1 MSSIGRTRN
10 SKELPR
16 LALPLLFLGAVFSG
30 SLTVLLGCV
39 LPRLSALEH
48 LRDKDAGAL
57 LMVQFAFSA
66 GGALLVRRN
75 FHETLARGYA
85 LIALGALAV
94 HLLPKQFAIP
104 AIAIYGLGLGLV
116 MTSNSMLVGRI
127 FTERRGVALSFLN
140 LCWSV
145 GATLSP
151 LLIARLFDR
160 VSAGFISTTLAVLS
174 ALFVA
179 VPLLGGFRRVVQD
192 DGRIRTP
199 IGSVTPTIAYFGLLA
214 FLYVGIESAIGNWM
228 STYASRV
235 VAWDYTK
242 SNLATACF
250 WAALLLGRT
259 AAPLILLWFAEV
271 KLYLISLFGA
281 ASGVLVLLAA
291 HNAWL
296 VLLAAAIT
304 GLGLAPVYPLTVS
317 LFMAK
322 AGQPKSTGWV
332 FAVSGFGGAILPWLT
347 GIISSSARSL
357 RLGLL
362 VPAGAALLLL
372 ILACRLNSAAEENAL
387 KPLPSK
393 VAPRQA

>member
-1 MSSIGRTRN
+1 MSSIGGARS

-16 LALPLLFLGAVFSG
+16 LALPLLYLGAVFSG

-48 LRDKDAGAL
+48 LRDKQAGAL

-66 GGALLVRRN
+66 SGALLVRRN

-85 LIALGALAV
+85 LISLGAVAMHV
-94 HLLPKQFAIP
+94 LPRQL
-104 AIAIYGLGLGLV
+104 AIAAIATYGLGLGLV
-116 MTSNSMLVGRI
+116 MTSNSMLTGRI
-127 FTERRGVALSFLN
+127 FRERRGVALSFLN

-151 LLIARLFDR
+151 LLIARVLDR
-160 VSAGFISTTLAVLS
+160 VSMGLISTTVAVLS
-174 ALFVA
+174 ALFVG
-179 VPLLGGFRRVVQD
+179 VPFWGRFRQVVED
-192 DGRIRTP
+192 DGRINTP
-199 IGSVTPTIAYFGLLA
+199 LGSATPAIAYFGLLA
-214 FLYVGIESAIGNWM
+214 FLYVGIESATGNWM
-228 STYASRV
+228 STYVSRV

-259 AAPLILLWFAEV
+259 AAPFILLWFAEV
-271 KLYLISLFGA
+271 KLYLISVLCA
-281 ASGVLVLLAA
+281 ASGVWLLVAA
-291 HNAWL
+291 HTAWL
-296 VLLAAAIT
+296 VLLAAAIA
-304 GLGLAPVYPLTVS
+304 GLGLAPIFPLTVS

-322 AGQPKSTGWV
+322 AGQPKGTGWV

-347 GIISSSARSL
+347 GILSSSARSL
-357 RLGLL
+357 RIGLL

-372 ILACRLNSAAEENAL
+372 LLACRLNFAAEEDTEAL
-387 KPLPSK
+387 PQKAAHGP
-393 VAPRQA
+393 A

>member
-1 MSSIGRTRN
+1 MSNIGGTRS

-16 LALPLLFLGAVFSG
+16 LALPLLYLGAVFSG
-30 SLTVLLGCV
+30 ALTVLLGCI
-39 LPRLSALEH
+39 LPRLSAVEH

-57 LMVQFAFSA
+57 LMIQFAFCAS
-66 GGALLVRRN
+66 GALLVRRN
-75 FHETLARGYA
+75 YHETLARGYA
-85 LIALGALAV
+85 LISLGALAL
-94 HLLPKQFAIP
+94 HMLPKQFAIP
-104 AIAIYGLGLGLV
+104 AIATYGIGLGLV
-116 MTSNSMLVGRI
+116 MTSNSMLTGRI

-145 GATLSP
+145 GATISP
-151 LLIARLFDR
+151 LLIARFFGR
-160 VSAGFISTTLAVLS
+160 VSIGLISTTVAVLS

-179 VPLLGGFRRVVQD
+179 VPLVGRFRRVVED
-192 DGRIRTP
+192 DGRISTP
-199 IGSVTPTIAYFGLLA
+199 LGSATPTIAYFGLLA
-214 FLYVGIESAIGNWM
+214 FLYVGIESATGNWM

-259 AAPLILLWFAEV
+259 AAPLILLWVAEV
-271 KLYLISLFGA
+271 KLYLISVFGA
-281 ASGVLVLLAA
+281 ASGVLLLVAA
-291 HNAWL
+291 HSAWL
-296 VLLAAAIT
+296 VLLAAAIA
-304 GLGLAPVYPLTVS
+304 GLGLAPIFPLTVS

-332 FAVSGFGGAILPWLT
+332 FAVSGFGAAILPWLT
-347 GIISSSARSL
+347 GVVSSSARSL